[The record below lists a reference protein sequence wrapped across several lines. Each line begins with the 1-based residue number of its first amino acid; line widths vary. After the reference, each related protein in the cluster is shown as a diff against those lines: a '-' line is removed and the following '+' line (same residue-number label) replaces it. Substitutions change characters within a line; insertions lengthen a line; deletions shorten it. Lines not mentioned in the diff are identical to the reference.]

1 MNETKTNWTR
11 PEFKA
16 YLMLYA
22 ANANFFESKDET
34 DLVHKIV
41 SDDDYKMIHR
51 ELEKDNDY
59 QSIQKILYNVDK
71 FNYSKDELNQLVA
84 DIKTLFDADGE
95 FDLQEENMLRALK
108 KLVI

>member
-1 MNETKTNWTR
+1 MTEIKTNWTR

-22 ANANFFESKDET
+22 ASANFFESKDET

-41 SDDDYKMIHR
+41 SDADYKMIHR

-59 QSIQKILYNVDK
+59 QSIQKILYNIEK
-71 FNYSKDELNQLVA
+71 FNYSKGQLHELMA
-84 DIKTLFDADGE
+84 DIKTLFYADGE
-95 FDLQEENMLRALK
+95 FDIQEENMLRALK
-108 KLVI
+108 KLIN